1 MNKKKIFFSLFFN
14 DLLSDFGDTLY
25 YLALMNYILLLP
37 NSNVSIAVVTLSE
50 TLPIFFKILT
60 GYLADRT
67 KYKINFIF
75 ITQLSRFLIYL
86 FVGFLIS
93 FKPALWIVVA
103 ISFLNILSD
112 LAGQFENS
120 LYLPIE
126 LQLIEETDREQV
138 FATTQSIASTL
149 NIIFKL
155 SGAALVTW
163 ISYQSLAFFNAFTFL
178 LCAVFIILIKTQLKS
193 LNFDSIDIDIDI
205 DRIKKNSLINE
216 LKLAY
221 IEFKKIPRLIEF
233 LSVIVWINGL
243 FSIISPLIVAIIS
256 KNQQFIIVNSA
267 TTISLIGVILSV
279 SSILGNITSNTIFKN
294 LSLKKIIY
302 FTLAILPLLFLS
314 FVNQNIGN
322 CYLLLGLLGIAS
334 GVANPK
340 FYGFLMNNLSQNKI
354 GLLTS
359 TIGTIMQ
366 IGMIVSQLSF
376 SLLIIYISVSTISWI
391 YLAIS
396 MILLSIF
403 IIKYLLHTKEKSL

>member
-1 MNKKKIFFSLFFN
+1 
-14 DLLSDFGDTLY
+14 
-25 YLALMNYILLLP
+25 MNYILLLP

-86 FVGFLIS
+86 SVGFLIS

-112 LAGQFENS
+112 LAGQFENN

-221 IEFKKIPRLIEF
+221 IEFKKTPRLIEF

>member
-86 FVGFLIS
+86 SVGFLIS

-112 LAGQFENS
+112 LAGQFENN

>member
-86 FVGFLIS
+86 SVGFLIS

>member
-86 FVGFLIS
+86 SVGFLIS

-178 LCAVFIILIKTQLKS
+178 LCAVFILLIKTQLKS

>member
-178 LCAVFIILIKTQLKS
+178 LCAVFILLIKTQLKS

>member
-86 FVGFLIS
+86 SVGFLIS

-178 LCAVFIILIKTQLKS
+178 LCAVFILLIKTQLKS

-279 SSILGNITSNTIFKN
+279 SSILGNITSNTLFKN

>member
-112 LAGQFENS
+112 LAGQFENN

>member
-112 LAGQFENS
+112 LAGQFENN

-178 LCAVFIILIKTQLKS
+178 LCAVFILLIKTQLKS

>member
-1 MNKKKIFFSLFFN
+1 
-14 DLLSDFGDTLY
+14 
-25 YLALMNYILLLP
+25 MNYILLLP

-86 FVGFLIS
+86 SVGFLIS

-112 LAGQFENS
+112 LAGQFENN

-178 LCAVFIILIKTQLKS
+178 LCAVFILLIKTQLKS

>member
-86 FVGFLIS
+86 SVGFLIS

-112 LAGQFENS
+112 LAGQFENN

-178 LCAVFIILIKTQLKS
+178 LCAVFILLIKTQLKS
-193 LNFDSIDIDIDI
+193 LNFDSIDIDI

>member
-86 FVGFLIS
+86 SVGFLIS

-112 LAGQFENS
+112 LAGQFENN

-178 LCAVFIILIKTQLKS
+178 LCAVFILLIKTQLKS
-193 LNFDSIDIDIDI
+193 LNFDSIDIDT

-221 IEFKKIPRLIEF
+221 IEFKKTPRLIEF

>member
-86 FVGFLIS
+86 SVGFLIS

-193 LNFDSIDIDIDI
+193 LNFDSIDIDT

>member
-112 LAGQFENS
+112 LAGQFENN

-178 LCAVFIILIKTQLKS
+178 LCAVFILLIKTQLKS
-193 LNFDSIDIDIDI
+193 LNFDSIDIDI

>member
-112 LAGQFENS
+112 LAGQFENN

-178 LCAVFIILIKTQLKS
+178 LCAVFILLIKTQLKS
-193 LNFDSIDIDIDI
+193 LNFDSIDIDT

-221 IEFKKIPRLIEF
+221 IEFKKTPRLIEF

>member
-86 FVGFLIS
+86 SVGFLIS

-112 LAGQFENS
+112 LAGQFENN

-178 LCAVFIILIKTQLKS
+178 LCAVFILLIKTQLKS

>member
-112 LAGQFENS
+112 LAGQFENN

-193 LNFDSIDIDIDI
+193 LNFDSIDIDT

-221 IEFKKIPRLIEF
+221 IEFKKTPRLIEF

>member
-86 FVGFLIS
+86 SVGFLIS

-112 LAGQFENS
+112 LAGQFENN

-178 LCAVFIILIKTQLKS
+178 LCAVFILLIKTQLKS
-193 LNFDSIDIDIDI
+193 LNFDSIDIDT

>member
-86 FVGFLIS
+86 SVGFLIS

-112 LAGQFENS
+112 LAGQFENN

-193 LNFDSIDIDIDI
+193 LNFDSIDIDT

-221 IEFKKIPRLIEF
+221 IEFKKTPRLIEF

>member
-193 LNFDSIDIDIDI
+193 LNFDSIDIDT

-221 IEFKKIPRLIEF
+221 IEFKKTPRLIEF

>member
-193 LNFDSIDIDIDI
+193 LNFDSIDIDT

-221 IEFKKIPRLIEF
+221 IEFKKTPRLIEF

-279 SSILGNITSNTIFKN
+279 SSILGNITSNTLFKN

>member
-86 FVGFLIS
+86 SVGFLIS

-193 LNFDSIDIDIDI
+193 LNFDSIDIDT

-221 IEFKKIPRLIEF
+221 IEFKKTPRLIEF

>member
-86 FVGFLIS
+86 SVGFLIS

-112 LAGQFENS
+112 LAGQFENN

-221 IEFKKIPRLIEF
+221 IEFKKTPRLIEF

>member
-193 LNFDSIDIDIDI
+193 LNFDSIDIDT